1 VTGVPQ
7 RRTADPRR
15 VFILAALGAMLLGF
29 SVVHMVWTGFH
40 APLSA
45 WVAPVGAAL
54 MLGALW
60 GLATGRRLPRW
71 ATVVLVVLGAALG
84 TLLVLSAILF
94 VLTNEDISA

>member
-1 VTGVPQ
+1 
-7 RRTADPRR
+7 
-15 VFILAALGAMLLGF
+15 
-29 SVVHMVWTGFH
+29 
-40 APLSA
+40 
-45 WVAPVGAAL
+45 